1 MFFFLFTT
9 VAAQLALIGK
19 ELVLVRLTKVSTL
32 QGKIHAVNT
41 EGVQQWTLETGKP
54 LVSSYYSENAFEE
67 SSSPLIPTITG
78 DIVTLS
84 NGNFIKLKVNI
95 KDLVDKPPSIIENRL
110 YIGEKYMRAYVID
123 KDNGNV
129 VGYHEANH
137 QHTAEY
143 NKENVLIGLMDYVY
157 QVIDIQTMSTI

>member
-54 LVSSYYSENAFEE
+54 LVSSYYSEKFHCMKSYLCRLLKGIKE
-67 SSSPLIPTITG
+67 
-78 DIVTLS
+78 LS
-84 NGNFIKLKVNI
+84 FVFNKNTEIQFNVKKKKGSYVPNFIR
-95 KDLVDKPPSIIENRL
+95 LV
-110 YIGEKYMRAYVID
+110 
-123 KDNGNV
+123 
-129 VGYHEANH
+129 
-137 QHTAEY
+137 
-143 NKENVLIGLMDYVY
+143 
-157 QVIDIQTMSTI
+157 